1 MTSLPTRLQT
11 QTRGQTKTRTCLTPS
26 WWSWDSLVPNLF
38 CSSKVVHSTTSFGQ
52 TGHVGSQFV
61 LFYGDLKCLLL
72 LRWWG
77 WVVCVFAALLSHFL
91 WTWPISGLW
100 TCVILT
106 IRVVVVVVVV
116 AVSSLKYPLQ
126 HHQWIVY
133 SPVEQ
138 LSTYLHCDWWWWQY
152 WRHCWSVSFS
162 SITQHKWVSQFLAQ
176 NKRQYVTLQKKIGW
190 RKVITCWLGSAKW
203 FWPSIFS
210 QHAVAS
216 KRHNKA

>member
-1 MTSLPTRLQT
+1 MEI
-11 QTRGQTKTRTCLTPS
+11 
-26 WWSWDSLVPNLF
+26 
-38 CSSKVVHSTTSFGQ
+38 
-52 TGHVGSQFV
+52 
-61 LFYGDLKCLLL
+61 LKCLLL

-77 WVVCVFAALLSHFL
+77 WVVMCVCSTVVPFSLDVTHL
-91 WTWPISGLW
+91 SGLW

-106 IRVVVVVVVV
+106 IRVVVVVV

-138 LSTYLHCDWWWWQY
+138 LSTYLHRDRWWWQY

-162 SITQHKWVSQFLAQ
+162 SITQHKWVAQFLAQ
-176 NKRQYVTLQKKIGW
+176 NKRQYVILQKKIGW

-210 QHAVAS
+210 QHAVAG